1 MYRHLLVPTD
11 GTAPSRS
18 CLNHAVE
25 LARAVGARITVFYAR
40 ESPYSHTA
48 VLPYGLEAVAF
59 DAELTARFEASSQEH
74 ANRLLADAVSIAE
87 ASGVVAAGD
96 SVEAVTVWRAILD
109 AASRHGCDLIMMASH
124 GRAGLAGLLLG
135 SETLRVLTHSAIP
148 VLVDRFAGPDGAG
161 RTTPADD

>member
-11 GTAPSRS
+11 GSPQSRS

-25 LARAVGARITVFYAR
+25 LARGVGARITVFYAR
-40 ESPYSHTA
+40 ESPFSHTA

-87 ASGVVAAGD
+87 AAGVVAAGE
-96 SVEAVTVWRAILD
+96 SVEADSIWRAILD
-109 AASRHGCDLIMMASH
+109 AASRHGCDLIVMASH

-148 VLVDRFAGPDGAG
+148 VLVDRFATPKADRAG
-161 RTTPADD
+161 PADD